1 MKEFLS
7 KKGVQFKEVDVAA
20 DDKARNEMMART
32 GMMAVPTVTAGN
44 DYVVGFDRE
53 KLEKLFH

>member
-20 DDKARNEMMART
+20 DDKARNEMMALT
-32 GMMAVPTVTAGN
+32 GMMAVPAVTVGN